1 MARGR
6 AEVEAAEGR
15 GDRTKYGVVG
25 ARKNGDEPRLVERR
39 WGTIRVG
46 RQWGALAART
56 YLTQLI
62 QESSGDGL
70 CSCVGLCLGLC
81 EDVASVVE
89 TTLESVRAV
98 KDLNEIEVLL
108 LGFEELDAE
117 SANAAEGD
125 QVVPAL

>member
-1 MARGR
+1 M
-6 AEVEAAEGR
+6 
-15 GDRTKYGVVG
+15 
-25 ARKNGDEPRLVERR
+25 
-39 WGTIRVG
+39 
-46 RQWGALAART
+46 AART
-56 YLTQLI
+56 YLAQLI

-98 KDLNEIEVLL
+98 KDLNEIEVFLF
-108 LGFEELDAE
+108 GFEELDAE

>member
-1 MARGR
+1 M
-6 AEVEAAEGR
+6 
-15 GDRTKYGVVG
+15 
-25 ARKNGDEPRLVERR
+25 
-39 WGTIRVG
+39 
-46 RQWGALAART
+46 
-56 YLTQLI
+56 
-62 QESSGDGL
+62 
-70 CSCVGLCLGLC
+70 
-81 EDVASVVE
+81 E